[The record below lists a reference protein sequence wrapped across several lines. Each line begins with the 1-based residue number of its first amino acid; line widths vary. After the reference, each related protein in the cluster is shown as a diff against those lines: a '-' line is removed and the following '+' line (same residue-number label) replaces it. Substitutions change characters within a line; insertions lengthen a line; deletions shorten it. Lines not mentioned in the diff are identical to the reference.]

1 MQIDMRRI
9 DPARNMDRFYC
20 VELTTDLF
28 GDHGVHRQWGRF
40 GTWGRHR
47 CDWYKSQ
54 VDAERA
60 LSDLVKQKLAR
71 GYALMSSMIENSKR

>member
-1 MQIDMRRI
+1 MQIDMRRV
-9 DPARNMDRFYC
+9 DRSCNMNRFYS
-20 VELTTDLF
+20 VELTQDLF
-28 GDHGVHRQWGRF
+28 GDHGIHRQWVRF

-71 GYALMSSMIENSKR
+71 GYLLKLPLSEG